1 MVQFVQLGAGH
12 PPFMLDPS
20 HEAEAGLP
28 PGGVGHAESQTGQRL
43 PCGAET
49 DGDLGKGEAIGKLQ
63 GRHRPGGLGWE
74 MKPSQTRKVK
84 ARFAQFRQR
93 GNQTVPRVG

>member
-1 MVQFVQLGAGH
+1 MFQSVQLGAGH

-49 DGDLGKGEAIGKLQ
+49 DGDLEGGERGSDREITRKLQ
-63 GRHRPGGLGWE
+63 TGEGRGDEGITAQKGRSERL
-74 MKPSQTRKVK
+74 SKV
-84 ARFAQFRQR
+84 
-93 GNQTVPRVG
+93 GTE